1 MTLPQQRLPGT
12 TYFISA
18 VCERRECR
26 LPPTEETAGAIAVAL
41 YDAAER
47 YRVKVVAVSVPNN
60 HMHLVVYDELGL
72 VSEFMRD
79 VNSVVARFGNA
90 RDGVKGWGFWDRQQV
105 VCVALGDARSVVDKV
120 AYTMANPVTSF
131 LVERLEEWPGLNTR
145 LEDLGRWRGTVHRR
159 PARFF
164 REGGRVSEV
173 VEVAS
178 ELPPMVEAAYGVE
191 GFARRVGARMEE
203 LMASARAE
211 AAAKGHG
218 FLGVERV
225 LARGVWFRPKSST
238 KRKAGREAE
247 AIRRVAAGERRLARM
262 MAEALLMFRRA
273 HRAAWEAFRRGLEVV
288 FPAGTYKAWRWYGAE
303 RAAGRGG
310 DVGGGLPA
318 PSG

>member
-1 MTLPQQRLPGT
+1 MTLPQERLPGT

-26 LPPTEETAGAIAVAL
+26 LPPTEETTAAIAVAL
-41 YDAAER
+41 YDALER
-47 YRVKVVAVSVPNN
+47 HQVKLVAVSVPNN

-105 VCVALGDARSVVDKV
+105 VCIALGDAQSVVDKV

-131 LVERLEEWPGLNTR
+131 LVERLEDWPGLNTR
-145 LEDLGRWRGTVHRR
+145 IEDLGRWRGPVHRR
-159 PARFF
+159 PTRFF
-164 REGGRVSEV
+164 REDGRVSEV

-178 ELPPMVEAAYGVE
+178 ELPPMVEAAFGVE
-191 GFARRVGARMEE
+191 GFARRVRARMDA
-203 LMASARAE
+203 LMGAARAE

-218 FLGVERV
+218 FVGVERI
-225 LARGVWFRPKSST
+225 LRQGVWHRPASPT
-238 KRKAGREAE
+238 KRRAGREVE
-247 AIRRVAAGERRLARM
+247 AIRRVTASEKRLARM
-262 MAEALLMFRRA
+262 LVEALLAFRRA
-273 HRAAWEAFRRGLEVV
+273 HRAAWEAFRRGVEVT

-303 RAAGRGG
+303 RVEGAWPHP
-310 DVGGGLPA
+310 LP
-318 PSG
+318 SS

>member
-1 MTLPQQRLPGT
+1 MT
-12 TYFISA
+12 A

-26 LPPTEETAGAIAVAL
+26 LPPTEETSAAIAVAL

-105 VCVALGDARSVVDKV
+105 VCVALGDARAVVNKV

-131 LVERLEEWPGLNTR
+131 LVERLEEWPGLLTR
-145 LEDLGRWRGTVHRR
+145 IEDLGRWRGSVHRR

-191 GFARRVGARMEE
+191 GFARRVARRMEE
-203 LMASARAE
+203 LMTAARVE
-211 AAAKGHG
+211 AAGKGHG

-225 LARGVWFRPKSST
+225 LAQGVWHRPTSPS
-238 KRKAGREAE
+238 RRRAGGDAE
-247 AIRRVAAGERRLARM
+247 AIARVAAGERRLKRM
-262 MAEALLMFRRA
+262 MVEALLAFRRA
-273 HRAAWEAFRRGLEVV
+273 HRAAWEALRRGLEVT
-288 FPAGTYKAWRWYGAE
+288 FPAGTYKAWRWYGASRE
-303 RAAGRGG
+303 EGEGAC
-310 DVGGGLPA
+310 PS